1 MSTYFRDKQL
11 KAFRQEAQAFRN
23 RAEINDAYVH
33 LKVEHEKLIE
43 ATDNNTEPEHYI
55 NSDLSA
61 LVVELS
67 NTIAKLSKRNA
78 NLQKENRELKTTN
91 ESFKSQLMWWN
102 GTSCHEHPH
111 P

>member
-1 MSTYFRDKQL
+1 MSTYFRDRQVEG
-11 KAFRQEAQAFRN
+11 FRREAKSYRT
-23 RAEINDAYVH
+23 RADIDKAYVS
-33 LKVEHEKLIE
+33 LKVEYLKLLE

-67 NTIAKLSKRNA
+67 NTIAKISKRNA